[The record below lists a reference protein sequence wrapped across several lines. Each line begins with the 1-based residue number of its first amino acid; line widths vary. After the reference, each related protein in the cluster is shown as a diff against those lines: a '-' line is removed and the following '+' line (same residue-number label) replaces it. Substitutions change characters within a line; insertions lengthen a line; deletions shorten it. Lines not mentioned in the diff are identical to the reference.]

1 MAFGVMKE
9 RGTEKEGI
17 KQSQAHWSLLQTS
30 IYDDTS
36 ILNTLRVVYIIWT
49 DFTINQRVQ
58 FHL

>member
-1 MAFGVMKE
+1 MSNYKDFNMAFGVMKE

-36 ILNTLRVVYIIWT
+36 ILNTLRVVYII
-49 DFTINQRVQ
+49 
-58 FHL
+58 